1 MRSAD
6 LPMDFRSSSGVQD
19 PHGPAGAPQR
29 ERGPASRSGLSWE
42 RGHLARMD
50 NRGPSARCGP
60 EARAPRRHHHCHS
73 RPSWPSR
80 PPRNVKGV
88 RRREAACPGSAGI
101 LPAWTTAGLRP
112 VAGQRPALPGDTI
125 TAIQN
130 PHGPAGAPQRE
141 RGPAS
146 RSGLSRER
154 GHLARMDNRGPSA
167 RCGLEARAPRRHH
180 HCHSRP
186 SWPSRPPRNVKGVRR
201 REAACLGSAGIL
213 PAWTTA
219 GLRPVA
225 GQRPALPGRRPMC
238 TFTAKDVPGS
248 ASLVSADPEFR
259 VDARRTAEGRIS
271 ELQYVTLESVNALF
285 GGALSREPI
294 IALSR
299 VCRRVRVM
307 APVADNRTT
316 A

>member
-1 MRSAD
+1 MA
-6 LPMDFRSSSGVQD
+6 Q
-19 PHGPAGAPQR
+19 PATPQR
-29 ERGPASRSGLSWE
+29 ERGPASRSGLSRE

-73 RPSWPSR
+73 KPSWPSR

-130 PHGPAGAPQRE
+130 PHGPAGVAPQRERGPASRSGLSCPGARASCPHGQPRAFGPLRARGPRSQETPSLPFKTLMAQPATPQRE

-167 RCGLEARAPRRHH
+167 RCGPEARAPGKTAH
-180 HCHSRP
+180 
-186 SWPSRPPRNVKGVRR
+186 
-201 REAACLGSAGIL
+201 GSAGL
-213 PAWTTA
+213 LYFHGEDGPC
-219 GLRPVA
+219 V
-225 GQRPALPGRRPMC
+225 
-238 TFTAKDVPGS
+238 
-248 ASLVSADPEFR
+248 
-259 VDARRTAEGRIS
+259 
-271 ELQYVTLESVNALF
+271 
-285 GGALSREPI
+285 LSRRM
-294 IALSR
+294 SR
-299 VCRRVRVM
+299 DRPRL
-307 APVADNRTT
+307 
-316 A
+316 